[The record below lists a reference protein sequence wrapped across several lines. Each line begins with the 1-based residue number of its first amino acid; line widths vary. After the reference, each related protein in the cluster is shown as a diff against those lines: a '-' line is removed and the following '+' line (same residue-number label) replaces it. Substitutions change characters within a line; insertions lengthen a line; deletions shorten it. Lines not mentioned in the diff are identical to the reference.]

1 MRKAKRGRLRRGKGK
16 ARKEDGKGGGE
27 WEGAAGREREGW
39 KGRRGVVAGKE
50 KNDLGLRMICF
61 ILFFKSVRFGPVQS
75 V

>member
-27 WEGAAGREREGW
+27 WEGTAGREREGW
-39 KGRRGVVAGKE
+39 KGRRGVAAGKE

>member
-27 WEGAAGREREGW
+27 WEGAAGRERET
-39 KGRRGVVAGKE
+39 GVAAGKE

-61 ILFFKSVRFGPVQS
+61 ILFFKSVRFGPIQS